1 MEVENGA
8 EAAPVA
14 APRRSPHAIPAEN
27 YGWLSRLRSYLIL
40 DPLIWLYT
48 LVLGM
53 LALPGGLFD
62 RSGRRLHWF
71 SRAWSWLIMKTIF
84 SPVKVTGLDKIDTS
98 KPHVYAVNHASAMDI
113 PVLYVYL
120 PFQFRIV
127 FKKEL
132 LSYPIVGWQ
141 LKRSGQ
147 VCIDQ
152 QKPTNSIA
160 AIRSAVKSLK
170 AGMPLVIYPEGGRT
184 PDGEIKPFLPG
195 AFFLAIK
202 AQVDIVPV
210 ALVGTY
216 ELLPMNTYHIK
227 CRPLEMRVGE
237 PISTAGLTMR
247 DLEAVSAKVQK
258 AMEDLYYSGSPVRHR
273 FEFSAVTFPA
283 PCRYPCVRLL
293 RAENPLKALEGPR
306 KEADERLLIE
316 AAQKDPARF
325 AELYENNFERVYA
338 YVVRRVGDRA
348 ETEDLTSEVFHHA
361 LANLQRF
368 EWRGIP
374 FAAWLYRIA
383 ANLISDRWQRN
394 EPRRSG
400 GRAGADRI
408 RARPAAWNSKK

>member
-1 MEVENGA
+1 VQEVNSSSVEVEGGA
-8 EAAPVA
+8 EAAPALV
-14 APRRSPHAIPAEN
+14 PRRSPRAIPEKK
-27 YGWLSRLRSYLIL
+27 YGWLSQLRSYFIL

-48 LVLGM
+48 LVLGL
-53 LALPGGLFD
+53 LALPGGMFD

-71 SRAWSWLIMKTIF
+71 SRAWSWLIMKTIL

-132 LSYPIVGWQ
+132 LKYPVVGWQ

-152 QKPTNSIA
+152 QKPANSIA
-160 AIRSAVKSLK
+160 AIRSAVKSLQ

-202 AQVDIVPV
+202 AQVDIVPI

-216 ELLPMNTYHIK
+216 ELLPMNTYHLK

-237 PISTAGLTMR
+237 PISTAGLKMR
-247 DLEAVSAKVQK
+247 DMEAVSAQVRK
-258 AMEDLYYSGSPVRHR
+258 AMEDLYY
-273 FEFSAVTFPA
+273 APA
-283 PCRYPCVRLL
+283 TL
-293 RAENPLKALEGPR
+293 
-306 KEADERLLIE
+306 
-316 AAQKDPARF
+316 
-325 AELYENNFERVYA
+325 
-338 YVVRRVGDRA
+338 
-348 ETEDLTSEVFHHA
+348 
-361 LANLQRF
+361 
-368 EWRGIP
+368 
-374 FAAWLYRIA
+374 
-383 ANLISDRWQRN
+383 SD
-394 EPRRSG
+394 
-400 GRAGADRI
+400 
-408 RARPAAWNSKK
+408 

>member
-1 MEVENGA
+1 VQEVNSSSPVEVESGA

-14 APRRSPHAIPAEN
+14 APRRSPHAIPGEK
-27 YGWLSRLRSYLIL
+27 YGWWSRLRSYLIL

-48 LVLGM
+48 LALGL
-53 LALPGGLFD
+53 LALPGGLLD
-62 RSGRRLHWF
+62 RNGRRLHWF
-71 SRAWSWLIMKTIF
+71 SRTWSRLIMKTIL

-113 PVLYVYL
+113 PVLYVHL

-170 AGMPLVIYPEGGRT
+170 GGMPLVIYPEGGRT

-237 PISTAGLTMR
+237 PISTTGMTMR
-247 DLEAVSAKVQK
+247 DLEAVSAKVRK
-258 AMEDLYYSGSPVRHR
+258 AMEDLYYAKS
-273 FEFSAVTFPA
+273 
-283 PCRYPCVRLL
+283 
-293 RAENPLKALEGPR
+293 
-306 KEADERLLIE
+306 
-316 AAQKDPARF
+316 
-325 AELYENNFERVYA
+325 
-338 YVVRRVGDRA
+338 
-348 ETEDLTSEVFHHA
+348 
-361 LANLQRF
+361 
-368 EWRGIP
+368 
-374 FAAWLYRIA
+374 
-383 ANLISDRWQRN
+383 ISD
-394 EPRRSG
+394 
-400 GRAGADRI
+400 
-408 RARPAAWNSKK
+408 

>member
-1 MEVENGA
+1 MNSSVEVDGGA
-8 EAAPVA
+8 QTSPLAAA
-14 APRRSPHAIPAEN
+14 RKSPHAIPGEN
-27 YGWLSRLRSYLIL
+27 YGWFSRLRSYFIL
-40 DPLIWLYT
+40 DPLIWFYT
-48 LVLGM
+48 LVLGL

-71 SRAWSWLIMKTIF
+71 SRTWSWLIMKTIL
-84 SPVKVTGLDKIDTS
+84 SPVKVTGLDRMDTT

-132 LSYPIVGWQ
+132 LAYPVVGWQ

-237 PISTAGLTMR
+237 PISTTGLTMR
-247 DLEAVSAKVQK
+247 DLEAVSAKVRK
-258 AMEDLYYSGSPVRHR
+258 AMEDLYYPQS
-273 FEFSAVTFPA
+273 T
-283 PCRYPCVRLL
+283 
-293 RAENPLKALEGPR
+293 
-306 KEADERLLIE
+306 
-316 AAQKDPARF
+316 
-325 AELYENNFERVYA
+325 
-338 YVVRRVGDRA
+338 VGA
-348 ETEDLTSEVFHHA
+348 
-361 LANLQRF
+361 
-368 EWRGIP
+368 
-374 FAAWLYRIA
+374 
-383 ANLISDRWQRN
+383 
-394 EPRRSG
+394 
-400 GRAGADRI
+400 
-408 RARPAAWNSKK
+408 

>member
-1 MEVENGA
+1 MNSSVEVESGA
-8 EAAPVA
+8 EAAPAVA
-14 APRRSPHAIPAEN
+14 PKISPHAISGEK
-27 YGWLSRLRSYLIL
+27 YGWFSRLRSYLIL
-40 DPLIWLYT
+40 DPLIWFYT
-48 LVLGM
+48 LVLGL

-62 RSGRRLHWF
+62 RTGRRLHWF

-98 KPHVYAVNHASAMDI
+98 KPHVYAVNHGSALDI

-210 ALVGTY
+210 ALVGTF

-237 PISTAGLTMR
+237 PISTAGLKMK
-247 DLEAVSAKVQK
+247 DMEEVSAKVRK
-258 AMEDLYYSGSPVRHR
+258 AMEDLYYAGSPV
-273 FEFSAVTFPA
+273 PA
-283 PCRYPCVRLL
+283 
-293 RAENPLKALEGPR
+293 
-306 KEADERLLIE
+306 
-316 AAQKDPARF
+316 
-325 AELYENNFERVYA
+325 
-338 YVVRRVGDRA
+338 
-348 ETEDLTSEVFHHA
+348 
-361 LANLQRF
+361 
-368 EWRGIP
+368 
-374 FAAWLYRIA
+374 
-383 ANLISDRWQRN
+383 
-394 EPRRSG
+394 
-400 GRAGADRI
+400 
-408 RARPAAWNSKK
+408 